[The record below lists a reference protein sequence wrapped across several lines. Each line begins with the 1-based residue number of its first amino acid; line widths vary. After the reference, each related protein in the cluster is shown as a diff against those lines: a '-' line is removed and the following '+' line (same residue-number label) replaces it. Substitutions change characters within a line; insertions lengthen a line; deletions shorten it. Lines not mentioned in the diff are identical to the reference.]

1 MKVFVTRRLP
11 GDALERLAAEHDVEV
26 WPEQL
31 PPGRDELLSRAPELE
46 GLLSLLTDPVD
57 AELIGAAPQ
66 LRAISNYAVGV
77 DNVDLEA
84 AAARGIP
91 VGNTP
96 GVLTDT
102 TADLAVALILGISRH
117 LVEGDAYVRRGEWR
131 TWEPGLLLG
140 HDLHGSTVG
149 IVGFGRIG
157 QAVARRL
164 EGFGCEILRSS
175 RAVPEGAGA
184 AREGAGSA
192 RTGAIPSRRTGAIP
206 SRRTGAIRNHAVPL
220 EELLDRSDFVSVHT
234 PLTTET
240 RGLIG
245 DEALAQMKPTAYLV
259 NTARGPIVDGEAL
272 GRALRAGRIAG
283 AALDVTDP
291 EPLPASDA
299 LLDAPNLLLLPHL
312 GSATYA
318 TRERMA
324 DMAVDNLLAGLAG
337 ERMPHCVT

>member
-1 MKVFVTRRLP
+1 MKAFVTRRLP
-11 GDALERLAAEHDVEV
+11 GGALDRLAAEHEVEV
-26 WPEQL
+26 WPEQM
-31 PPGRDELLSRAPELE
+31 PPGRDELLARAPELD

-57 AELIGAAPQ
+57 AELIDAAPR

-96 GVLTDT
+96 DVLTDT
-102 TADLAVALILGISRH
+102 TADLAVALMLGISRH

-131 TWEPGLLLG
+131 TWETGLLLG
-140 HDLHGSTVG
+140 HDLHGSTIG

-157 QAVARRL
+157 QAVGRRL
-164 EGFGCEILRSS
+164 EGFGCEILHTSRS
-175 RAVPEGAGA
+175 GG
-184 AREGAGSA
+184 
-192 RTGAIPSRRTGAIP
+192 
-206 SRRTGAIRNHAVPL
+206 VPL
-220 EELLDRSDFVSVHT
+220 EELLDRSDFVTLHP
-234 PLTTET
+234 PLTAET

-245 DEALAQMKPTAYLV
+245 DEGLARMKPTAYLV
-259 NTARGPIVDGEAL
+259 NTARGPIVDSESL

-291 EPLPASDA
+291 EPLPGDHP
-299 LLDAPNLLLLPHL
+299 LLGAPNLLVLPHL
-312 GSATYA
+312 GSATEA
-318 TRERMA
+318 TRARMA

-337 ERMPHCVT
+337 EQMPHSVT

>member
-1 MKVFVTRRLP
+1 MRVFVTRRLP
-11 GDALERLAAEHDVEV
+11 GGALDRLSAEHDVEV
-26 WPEQL
+26 WPGQL
-31 PPGRDELLSRAPELE
+31 PPGKEELLARAPELD

-57 AELIGAAPQ
+57 AELIAAAPR

-84 AAARGIP
+84 AAERGIP

-96 GVLTDT
+96 DVLTDT
-102 TADLAVALILGISRH
+102 TADLAVALMLGISRH

-131 TWEPGLLLG
+131 TWETELLLG
-140 HDLHGSTVG
+140 HDLYGATAG

-164 EGFGCEILRSS
+164 EGFGCEILHTS
-175 RAVPEGAGA
+175 RGGGVGLG
-184 AREGAGSA
+184 
-192 RTGAIPSRRTGAIP
+192 
-206 SRRTGAIRNHAVPL
+206 
-220 EELLDRSDFVSVHT
+220 ELLERSDFVTLHS
-234 PLTTET
+234 PLTPET

-245 DEALAQMKPTAYLV
+245 DEALARMKPTAYLV
-259 NTARGPIVDGEAL
+259 NTARGPIVDTDAL
-272 GRALRAGRIAG
+272 ARALHAGHIAG

-291 EPLPASDA
+291 EPLPAGHP
-299 LLDAPNLLLLPHL
+299 LLDAPNLLVLPHL
-312 GSATYA
+312 GSATHA

-337 ERMPHCVT
+337 ERMPHCANPELYEP

>member
-11 GDALERLAAEHDVEV
+11 GDALERLGAEHDVEV

-31 PPGRDELLSRAPELE
+31 PPERDELLARAPELD

-57 AELIGAAPQ
+57 AELIEAAPR
-66 LRAISNYAVGV
+66 LKAISNYAVGV
-77 DNVDLEA
+77 DNIDLEA

-96 GVLTDT
+96 DVLTDT
-102 TADLAVALILGISRH
+102 TADLAVALMLGISRR

-131 TWEPGLLLG
+131 TWETGLMLG
-140 HDLHGSTVG
+140 HDLYGATVG

-164 EGFGCEILRSS
+164 EGFGCEILHTT
-175 RAVPEGAGA
+175 
-184 AREGAGSA
+184 GS
-192 RTGAIPSRRTGAIP
+192 GGL
-206 SRRTGAIRNHAVPL
+206 PL
-220 EELLDRSDFVSVHT
+220 EELLERSDFVTLHS
-234 PLTTET
+234 PLTAET

-245 DEALAQMKPTAYLV
+245 DEALARMKPTAYLV
-259 NTARGPIVDGEAL
+259 NTARGPIVDSEAL
-272 GRALRAGRIAG
+272 GRALHGGRIAG

-291 EPLPASDA
+291 EPLPGDHP
-299 LLDAPNLLLLPHL
+299 LLGAPNLLVLPHL
-312 GSATYA
+312 GSATEA
-318 TRERMA
+318 TRARMA

-337 ERMPHCVT
+337 EPMPHSVT

>member
-1 MKVFVTRRLP
+1 MKVFVTRRLH
-11 GDALERLAAEHDVEV
+11 GGALDRLAAEHDVEV
-26 WPEQL
+26 WSEQM
-31 PPGRDELLSRAPELE
+31 PPGRDELLARAPELD

-57 AELIGAAPQ
+57 AELIEAAPR
-66 LRAISNYAVGV
+66 LKAISNYAVGV

-96 GVLTDT
+96 DVLTDT
-102 TADLAVALILGISRH
+102 TADLAVALMLGISRH

-131 TWEPGLLLG
+131 TWETGLLLG

-164 EGFGCEILRSS
+164 EGFGCEILHTSRS
-175 RAVPEGAGA
+175 AV
-184 AREGAGSA
+184 REGAGSA
-192 RTGAIPSRRTGAIP
+192 RTGAIP
-206 SRRTGAIRNHAVPL
+206 IRAPL
-220 EELLDRSDFVSVHT
+220 NELLERSDFVTLHS
-234 PLTTET
+234 PLTAET

-245 DEALAQMKPTAYLV
+245 DEALARMKPTAYLV
-259 NTARGPIVDGEAL
+259 NTARGPIVDSEPL
-272 GRALRAGRIAG
+272 GRALRDGRIAG

-291 EPLPASDA
+291 EPLPGGHP
-299 LLDAPNLLLLPHL
+299 LLDAPNLLVLPHL
-312 GSATYA
+312 GSATEA
-318 TRERMA
+318 TRARMA

-337 ERMPHCVT
+337 EQMPHSVT

>member
-1 MKVFVTRRLP
+1 MRVFVTRRLP
-11 GDALERLAAEHDVEV
+11 GDALDRLAAEHEVEV

-31 PPGRDELLSRAPELE
+31 PPARDELIARAPELE

-57 AELIGAAPQ
+57 AGLIEAAPR

-84 AAARGIP
+84 AGARGIP

-96 GVLTDT
+96 DVLTDT
-102 TADLAVALILGISRH
+102 TADLAVALMLGISRH

-131 TWEPGLLLG
+131 TWQTGLLLG

-157 QAVARRL
+157 RAVARRL
-164 EGFGCEILRSS
+164 EGFGCEILHTS
-175 RAVPEGAGA
+175 RAV
-184 AREGAGSA
+184 REGAGSA
-192 RTGAIPSRRTGAIP
+192 RTGAIRDQG
-206 SRRTGAIRNHAVPL
+206 VPL
-220 EELLDRSDFVSVHT
+220 EELLDRSDFVTLHS
-234 PLTTET
+234 PLTPET

-245 DEALAQMKPTAYLV
+245 DEALARMKPTAYLV
-259 NTARGPIVDGEAL
+259 NTARGPIVDSGAL
-272 GRALRAGRIAG
+272 GRALHAGRIAG

-291 EPLPASDA
+291 EPLPGDHP
-299 LLDAPNLLLLPHL
+299 LLGAPSLLVLPHL
-312 GSATYA
+312 GSATEA
-318 TRERMA
+318 TRARMA

-337 ERMPHCVT
+337 EPMPHAVA

>member
-1 MKVFVTRRLP
+1 MARVFVTRQLP
-11 GDALERLAAEHDVEV
+11 GSALDRLSAEHEVEI

-31 PPGRDELLSRAPELE
+31 PPSREELLARAPRLE

-57 AELIGAAPQ
+57 AEFMEAAPG
-66 LRAISNYAVGV
+66 LRAISNYAVGT

-84 AAARGIP
+84 ATARSIP
-91 VGNTP
+91 VGSTP
-96 GVLTDT
+96 GVLTES
-102 TADLAVALILGISRH
+102 TADLAVALMLGRARH

-140 HDLHGSTVG
+140 RDLHGATVG

-164 EGFGCEILRSS
+164 EGFDCQLL
-175 RAVPEGAGA
+175 
-184 AREGAGSA
+184 SA
-192 RTGAIPSRRTGAIP
+192 DIDGE
-206 SRRTGAIRNHAVPL
+206 VPL
-220 EELLDRSDFVSVHT
+220 EELLERSDFVTIHT
-234 PLTTET
+234 PLTPET

-245 DEALAQMKPTAYLV
+245 DEALRRMKATAYLV
-259 NTARGPIVDGEAL
+259 NTSRGPVVDTEAL
-272 GRALRAGRIAG
+272 ARALHAGEIAG

-291 EPLPASDA
+291 EPLPGDHP
-299 LLDAPNLLLLPHL
+299 LLDAPGILVLPHIA
-312 GSATYA
+312 SATHA

-337 ERMPHCVT
+337 KPMPNQAN